1 MSQRIQ
7 YRELTDNGT
16 GYLAVQ
22 AGLALLVLLGAGV
35 ALWMM
40 NVGHYVTG
48 MDNQVV
54 WGTPHVFAVLLILA
68 ASGALNVASLASVF
82 GRSEYK
88 PLSRLSGVLAMA
100 LLAGGLAVLVL
111 DLGRPDRLIVAMTH
125 YNLQSI
131 FAWNIFLYTGFF
143 VVVAV
148 YLWFQMERRMN
159 RHANAAGTVAF
170 AWRIVLTTGTGS
182 IFGFLVARS
191 AFDTALL
198 APLFIAA
205 SLSYGTAAF
214 ILVASGLLRVQNR
227 RLPQELLRGLGRL
240 QVLFIL
246 ATVYLLAIYL
256 VTHAYMP
263 DRHGVL
269 RFLLL
274 EGGVYPALFWGVQI
288 LLGAVLP
295 LFLLLTGP
303 GAGAP
308 MRLVAAAGLVLLGGL
323 AHLYVTIIGAQAYPL
338 ALFPGM
344 TVSSTFF
351 DGQVTHYAPTLPEV
365 VLGIGG
371 IALATLLVCLAT
383 RVLPIVPDALPG
395 EAEERREAEAA
406 TREPDSEAAPQTA
419 ITQQDTA

>member
-1 MSQRIQ
+1 MTQRIQ
-7 YRELTDNGT
+7 YRELTDNRR
-16 GYLAVQ
+16 GYLGLQ
-22 AGLALLVLLGAGV
+22 AALALLVLLAAGV

-88 PLSRLSGVLAMA
+88 PLSRLSGVVAMA

-143 VVVAV
+143 VIVAV

-159 RHANAAGTVAF
+159 RHANTAGTVAF
-170 AWRIVLTTGTGS
+170 AWRIILTTGTGS

-191 AFDTALL
+191 AFDTALM

-205 SLSYGTAAF
+205 SLSYGTAVF
-214 ILVASGLLRVQNR
+214 ILAAGGLLRVQER
-227 RLPQELLRGLGRL
+227 QLPRELRQGLGRL
-240 QVLFIL
+240 QVLFVL
-246 ATVYLLAIYL
+246 ATLFLLAIY
-256 VTHAYMP
+256 VATHAYMP
-263 DRHGVL
+263 GRHGVL
-269 RFLLL
+269 RFLFLD
-274 EGGVYPALFWGVQI
+274 GGVYPALFWGVQI
-288 LLGAVLP
+288 VLGALLP

-303 GAGAP
+303 GAAAP
-308 MRLVAAAGLVLLGGL
+308 ARLLSAAALVLLGGI
-323 AHLYVTIIGAQAYPL
+323 AHLYVTIVGAQAYPL
-338 ALFPGM
+338 ELFPGM
-344 TVSSTFF
+344 TVASSFF
-351 DGQVTHYAPTLPEV
+351 DGQITHYAPTLPEV
-365 VLGIGG
+365 LLGIGG
-371 IALATLLVCLAT
+371 IALAALLVCLAT
-383 RVLPIVPDALPG
+383 RVLPILPDELPG
-395 EAEERREAEAA
+395 ETEERQTAV
-406 TREPDSEAAPQTA
+406 TTEPHQEAAPTA
-419 ITQQDTA
+419 ADTRQETA